1 MYICLQ
7 FVNEVRTIY
16 RFILEKS
23 KHGIQFVPG
32 CLFNF
37 MTRKTFNGETN
48 QSELEVNLF
57 DDYIEISISDDDS
70 TSFVHL
76 TKSDIYELIDEL
88 NIFLSIAPLG
98 GKHE

>member
-1 MYICLQ
+1 
-7 FVNEVRTIY
+7 
-16 RFILEKS
+16 
-23 KHGIQFVPG
+23 
-32 CLFNF
+32 

-57 DDYIEISISDDDS
+57 DNYIEISISDDDS

-88 NIFLSIAPLG
+88 NIFLSISPIG

>member
-1 MYICLQ
+1 
-7 FVNEVRTIY
+7 
-16 RFILEKS
+16 
-23 KHGIQFVPG
+23 
-32 CLFNF
+32 

-57 DDYIEISISDDDS
+57 DNYIEISISDEDCS

-88 NIFLSIAPLG
+88 NIFLSISPIG
-98 GKHE
+98 GSHE

>member
-1 MYICLQ
+1 
-7 FVNEVRTIY
+7 
-16 RFILEKS
+16 
-23 KHGIQFVPG
+23 
-32 CLFNF
+32 

-57 DDYIEISISDDDS
+57 DDYIEISISDDDL